1 MGICLYLALMKH
13 TLGPNFTFA
22 VLDDVLMSV
31 DTGHRREIC
40 RLLKTEFP
48 KTQFVITTHD
58 QIWLQHMKT
67 EQLVTR
73 KSSVEF
79 RRWTVEEGPA
89 VWDAKEVW
97 ADIEAALQN
106 NDVSDA
112 AFSLRRYLES
122 ISNTLSHRFRANVE
136 FRPDAQYELGD
147 LLPAAIGAWKDIL
160 AKAQVAAQSWG
171 KKDETARLS
180 DRQKEF
186 GERVQQSNVERW
198 TINPNVHYN
207 EWMTSFSKD
216 EFVPT
221 VEAFKALLDCF
232 RCPECSGLFYATP
245 PRGSIEAMR
254 CDCGN
259 VNINLKRR
267 T

>member
-13 TLGPNFTFA
+13 TLGQNFTFA

-40 RLLKTEFP
+40 GLLKSEFP
-48 KTQFVITTHD
+48 NTQFVITTHD
-58 QIWLQHMKT
+58 QIWFQHMKT

-79 RRWTVEEGPA
+79 RRWTVEDGPA
-89 VWDAKEVW
+89 VWDSTEVW
-97 ADIEAALQN
+97 ADIEEALNN

-136 FRPDAQYELGD
+136 FRGDAQYDLGE
-147 LLPAAIGAWKDIL
+147 LLPAAIGAWKNIL
-160 AKAQVAAQSWG
+160 AKAQVSAQSWG
-171 KKDETARLS
+171 RRDEMARLS
-180 DRQKEF
+180 QRQQEF

-198 TINPNVHYN
+198 AINPNVHYN
-207 EWMTSFSKD
+207 EWMTSFSKE
-216 EFVPT
+216 EFVP
-221 VEAFKALLDCF
+221 VVAAVKELLHCF
-232 RCPECSGLFYATP
+232 RCQDCGTFFYATP
-245 PRGSIEAMR
+245 PKGSIDEVR

-259 VNINLKRR
+259 VTINLKRKS
-267 T
+267 